1 MRLVARFGL
10 LAAILALLIAA
21 LLSGA
26 WRWISLAELRSH
38 HAALQAFVAAR
49 PLIAGGSLLV
59 AFIAVV
65 AACLPGITLMAS
77 ASGYL
82 FGALVGGAISL
93 AACVIGSVLVFLAC
107 RSAFAEAIAARSGP
121 RVAALERAFGANA
134 FSYLLSLKLV
144 PAMPYFL
151 PNVAAGLAGV
161 RLMTVI
167 AATALGSAPVCF
179 ILAGLGAGLGKVI
192 DRGGPLSEQMFTR
205 PAVLAPLIGLS
216 ILAVASLAFRVLR
229 ARNHQAGPRDR

>member
-1 MRLVARFGL
+1 MSFEAILTRYGL
-10 LAAILALLIAA
+10 LALILALLAA
-21 LLSGA
+21 AAASGA

-38 HAALQAFVAAR
+38 HAEMKALVTANPF
-49 PLIAGGSLLV
+49 LAGGAMLA
-59 AFIAVV
+59 AFSAAV
-65 AACLPGITLMAS
+65 AACLPAITLMAT

-82 FGALVGGAISL
+82 FGAIVGGLISL
-93 AACVIGSVLVFLAC
+93 AACTIGSAVVFLAC

-121 RVAALERAFGANA
+121 RVAALEKAFGANA
-134 FSYLLSLKLV
+134 FSYLLSFKLI

-161 RLMTVI
+161 RLWALL

-179 ILAGLGAGLGKVI
+179 ILAGLGAGLGKII
-192 DRGGPLSEQMFTR
+192 DRGGPLDERMFAR

-216 ILAVASLAFRVLR
+216 LLAIASLAWRVLR
-229 ARNHQAGPRDR
+229 RRRP

>member
-1 MRLVARFGL
+1 VSLIARYGL

-21 LLSGA
+21 MLSGA

-38 HAALQAFVAAR
+38 HAVLKALVAAR
-49 PLIAGGSLLV
+49 PVIAGGAMLA
-59 AFIAVV
+59 AFVAVV

-77 ASGYL
+77 AAGYL
-82 FGALVGGAISL
+82 FGAAVGGLISL
-93 AACVIGSVLVFLAC
+93 DACVIGSVLVFLAC
-107 RSAFAEAIAARSGP
+107 RSAFAEAIARRSGP
-121 RVAALERAFGANA
+121 RAAALEKAFGANA
-134 FSYLLSLKLV
+134 FSYLLSLKLI
-144 PAMPYFL
+144 PAMPYFV

-192 DRGGPLSEQMFTR
+192 DRGGPLSEGMFMR

-216 ILAVASLAFRVLR
+216 LLAVASLAFRVLR
-229 ARNHQAGPRDR
+229 QRRP